1 MRHQKST
8 VKLGRS
14 QAHRDA
20 LLANQVV
27 SLIEHN
33 RIKTTLAKAK
43 AVRPFA
49 EKLVTLGKKNT
60 LHARRTALAYLRH
73 NETAVHLLFAEVA
86 PRAAERKGGYTR
98 IVKLGQ
104 RKSDA
109 APMALIEW
117 VDFVAVEEPAPEPAK
132 AKGKKAPAKPATEPA
147 AASKPR
153 ARKKADK
160 PAAEETPAEPAAE
173 EAKE

>member
-1 MRHQKST
+1 MRHKRKT

-20 LLANQVV
+20 LIANQAV

-49 EKLVTLGKKNT
+49 EKLVTIAKKKT
-60 LHARRTALAYLRH
+60 LHARRTALAILRH
-73 NETAVHLLFAEVA
+73 NEDAVTKLFAEVA
-86 PRAAERKGGYTR
+86 ERSATRQGGYTR
-98 IVKLGQ
+98 IIKLGQ

-109 APMALIEW
+109 APMAFLEW
-117 VDFVAVEEPAPEPAK
+117 VDGPEIVEVATPEPKPAKK
-132 AKGKKAPAKPATEPA
+132 AK
-147 AASKPR
+147 
-153 ARKKADK
+153 K
-160 PAAEETPAEPAAE
+160 PAAEAAHAE
-173 EAKE
+173 EAKPARKPRPKKEKAAE

>member
-1 MRHQKST
+1 MRHQKSV

-14 QAHRDA
+14 QSHRDA

-60 LHARRTALAYLRH
+60 LHARRTALSYLRH
-73 NETAVHLLFAEVA
+73 NEGAVHRLFAEVA

-109 APMALIEW
+109 APMAFIEW
-117 VDFVAVEEPAPEPAK
+117 VDGSAIEEAAPEPVK
-132 AKGKKAPAKPATEPA
+132 AKGKKTAPKPATEAAPKKPRASKA
-147 AASKPR
+147 AAS
-153 ARKKADK
+153 
-160 PAAEETPAEPAAE
+160 EPAEPAPAPTEAAE
-173 EAKE
+173 

>member
-1 MRHQKST
+1 MRHQKNT

-27 SLIEHN
+27 SLIEHS

-60 LHARRTALAYLRH
+60 LHARRTALSYLRH
-73 NETAVHLLFAEVA
+73 NEGAVHRLFDEVA
-86 PRAAERKGGYTR
+86 PRAADRKGGYTR

-104 RKSDA
+104 RTSDA
-109 APMALIEW
+109 APMAFIEW
-117 VDFVAVEEPAPEPAK
+117 VDATVVEAAPEPPK
-132 AKGKKAPAKPATEPA
+132 AKGKKPAANPATEA
-147 AASKPR
+147 APKKPR
-153 ARKKADK
+153 AKKKETESTEAA
-160 PAAEETPAEPAAE
+160 PSEAAE
-173 EAKE
+173 

>member
-27 SLIEHN
+27 SLIEHS

-60 LHARRTALAYLRH
+60 LHARRTALGYLRH
-73 NETAVHLLFAEVA
+73 NEGAVHRLFAEVA
-86 PRAAERKGGYTR
+86 PRAADRKGGYTR
-98 IVKLGQ
+98 IIKLGQ
-104 RKSDA
+104 RTSDA
-109 APMALIEW
+109 SPMAFIEW
-117 VDFVAVEEPAPEPAK
+117 VDATIIEEAPAPK
-132 AKGKKAPAKPATEPA
+132 AKGKKAA
-147 AASKPR
+147 
-153 ARKKADK
+153 K
-160 PAAEETPAEPAAE
+160 PAAEPAPEAKKARAKKKAGDQPAEPAPEKAAE
-173 EAKE
+173 

>member
-1 MRHQKST
+1 MRHKNKT

-14 QAHRDA
+14 QSHRDA

-43 AVRPFA
+43 AVRPVA

-60 LHARRTALAYLRH
+60 LHARRTALSYLKH
-73 NETAVHLLFAEVA
+73 NEGAVHRLFAEVA

-98 IVKLGQ
+98 IIKLGQ
-104 RKSDA
+104 RPSDA
-109 APMALIEW
+109 SPMAFIEW
-117 VDFVAVEEPAPEPAK
+117 VDATVVEQTPAPKAK
-132 AKGKKAPAKPATEPA
+132 AKKAPRAAKAAQTDSPA
-147 AASKPR
+147 AEAAPAAKKPR
-153 ARKKADK
+153 AKKAAA
-160 PAAEETPAEPAAE
+160 PETAAE
-173 EAKE
+173 

>member
-20 LLANQVV
+20 LIANQVV
-27 SLIEHN
+27 SLIEHS

-60 LHARRTALAYLRH
+60 LHARRTALSYLRH
-73 NETAVHLLFAEVA
+73 NEGAVHRLFDEVA

-104 RKSDA
+104 RNSDA
-109 APMALIEW
+109 APMAFIEW
-117 VDFVAVEEPAPEPAK
+117 VDAFAVEEAAPEPTKKSRKAAK
-132 AKGKKAPAKPATEPA
+132 PAEPEAETDKKPRAKKKAAETATEPA
-147 AASKPR
+147 S
-153 ARKKADK
+153 
-160 PAAEETPAEPAAE
+160 E
-173 EAKE
+173 EAGE

>member
-1 MRHQKST
+1 MRHKKSV

-20 LLANQVV
+20 LLANQIV

-43 AVRPFA
+43 AVRPLA
-49 EKLVTLGKKNT
+49 EKMVTLGKRNT
-60 LHARRTALAYLRH
+60 LHARRMALAYLRH
-73 NETAVHLLFAEVA
+73 NEGAVHRLFDEVA

-104 RKSDA
+104 RVSDA
-109 APMALIEW
+109 SPMAFIEW
-117 VDFVAVEEPAPEPAK
+117 VDSIVVEAAPEPVKPKARKAAAKPAAETAAEPAPEPK
-132 AKGKKAPAKPATEPA
+132 
-147 AASKPR
+147 KPR
-153 ARKKADK
+153 AKKK
-160 PAAEETPAEPAAE
+160 PAAESAEKASE
-173 EAKE
+173 EAGE

>member
-8 VKLGRS
+8 LKLGRS

-27 SLIEHN
+27 SLIEHS

-60 LHARRTALAYLRH
+60 LHARRTALSYLRH
-73 NETAVHLLFAEVA
+73 NEGAVHRLFDEVA
-86 PRAAERKGGYTR
+86 PRAADRKGGYTR
-98 IVKLGQ
+98 IIKLGQ
-104 RKSDA
+104 RMSDA
-109 APMALIEW
+109 APMAFIEW
-117 VDFVAVEEPAPEPAK
+117 VDGSIIEQAAPEPVKTK
-132 AKGKKAPAKPATEPA
+132 AKKAAPKAAPKPAATEAATEPAAKKPRAKKAPAK
-147 AASKPR
+147 KPTGD
-153 ARKKADK
+153 AG
-160 PAAEETPAEPAAE
+160 E
-173 EAKE
+173 

>member
-20 LLANQVV
+20 LFANQAV
-27 SLIEHN
+27 SLIEHS

-60 LHARRTALAYLRH
+60 LHARRTALAILRQ
-73 NETAVHLLFAEVA
+73 NEGAVHRLFDEVA

-98 IVKLGQ
+98 IIKIGQ
-104 RKSDA
+104 RTSDA
-109 APMALIEW
+109 APMALLEW
-117 VDFVAVEEPAPEPAK
+117 VDAAVVETAPEPKAK
-132 AKGKKAPAKPATEPA
+132 AKKAAT
-147 AASKPR
+147 
-153 ARKKADK
+153 K
-160 PAAEETPAEPAAE
+160 PAAETASAAAPKKPRAKKQAAESAGTPAEEPASGE
-173 EAKE
+173 